1 MKISKHYSTKSED
14 MEITHLGWG
23 IYKIEEYLPRA
34 MDAKRTSKCG
44 HLLLVLRGNVNSM
57 KQLKIHPANL
67 SNN

>member
-1 MKISKHYSTKSED
+1 